1 MVPISSYYLDQDPPN
16 HASVQKLLSGSN
28 ERSSKESQK
37 QQPQPQPQQPG
48 AEAGLSSD
56 NARDPT
62 SRTVRAR
69 SETPPPPA
77 PKDDPPAV
85 PAAAIPTTTPAEEP
99 VIESNATL
107 GDSSVIIKEDEGAG
121 SGDGTMEEIDLFGG
135 NGKEGTIAPESGHST
150 EHYTTA
156 DAHTADVE
164 KSATTDGESS
174 RKTAADD
181 NADHDGDNDDDD
193 EAGEEVDLS

>member
-28 ERSSKESQK
+28 EHSSKESQM
-37 QQPQPQPQQPG
+37 QQQSKPQQPST
-48 AEAGLSSD
+48 EAGLSSEND
-56 NARDPT
+56 ASPTNPT
-62 SRTVRAR
+62 SRNARAR

-85 PAAAIPTTTPAEEP
+85 PAAAIPLTSAAEEP
-99 VIESNATL
+99 PVTDPNSAL

-121 SGDGTMEEIDLFGG
+121 YGDGTMEEIDLMAT
-135 NGKEGTIAPESGHST
+135 NGKGGATAPESGHST

-164 KSATTDGESS
+164 NAAKTDVEPS
-174 RKTAADD
+174 RENADD
-181 NADHDGDNDDDD
+181 DDDGNDD